1 MDIKSGFDLFNT
13 NKVKRV
19 KYRFVV
25 LRDDSFKE
33 VASVKLTQRNIVILS
48 STIFV
53 SLIFVTAMLIIY
65 TPLKYYIPGYQ
76 GDFGYRSK
84 ILKLEY
90 ATDSIMTA
98 MTANNM
104 KIQNINNVLTGTFD
118 STYNKKGMKP
128 QVKTDTV
135 NLFSISPEDEA
146 LRNEM
151 KTMQGTSLKYSDK
164 KNTSTNTDISI
175 YDLYFFPPVKG
186 MVTATFDAKESHF
199 GVDVVAPA
207 NEPVKACLDGTIISS
222 NWTLDGGYEL
232 DIQHAN
238 NIISIYKHNSKILKK
253 TGSFVKAGEVV
264 SIIGNSGEKTTG
276 PHLHFEVWKNG
287 VAMNPTDFIKF

>member
-33 VASVKLTQRNIVILS
+33 VASVKLTKRNMVILS

-53 SLIFVTAMLIIY
+53 SLVFITAMLIIY

-90 ATDSIMTA
+90 STDSILTA
-98 MTANNM
+98 MAANNM
-104 KIQNINNVLTGTFD
+104 KIANINNVLNGTFD
-118 STYNKKGMKP
+118 STYNKKGLKP
-128 QVKTDTV
+128 QVKTDTI

-151 KTMQGTSLKYSDK
+151 KMMQGTSLKYSDK
-164 KNTSTNTDISI
+164 KSVNINSDESI
-175 YDLYFFPPVKG
+175 YNLYFFPPVKG
-186 MVTATFDAKESHF
+186 IITSKYDAKQGHY
-199 GVDVVAPA
+199 GVDVVAPVD
-207 NEPVKACLDGTIISS
+207 EPVKACLDGTIISS
-222 NWTLDGGYEL
+222 NWTLDGGYEIA
-232 DIQHAN
+232 IQHAN
-238 NIISIYKHNSKILKK
+238 NLVSIYKHNSKILKK
-253 TGSFVKAGEVV
+253 IGNFVKAGEVV
-264 SIIGNSGEKTTG
+264 SIIGNSGEKSTG
-276 PHLHFEVWKNG
+276 PHLHFEIWKNG
-287 VAMNPTDFIKF
+287 VGMDPANFIKF